1 MSRFWSYLVHGSF
14 ADWSVNRGDM
24 RIQLALV
31 MFRTARR
38 FRTSSVLP
46 ARVFGKML
54 CLIYVV
60 VVEWTWGIEIPW
72 RTEIG
77 PALRIFHGTGIVIN
91 ADSRL
96 GRDVVLRQG
105 VCIGSRL
112 DLGPAPA
119 IGNGVNFGAGSMV
132 LGGCEIGDSARIGAG
147 ALVLN
152 DVPPGRSAVGNP
164 ARLV

>member
-1 MSRFWSYLVHGSF
+1 MRGLFM
-14 ADWSVNRGDM
+14 DWSVNQGDL

-38 FRTSSVLP
+38 FRISSAFP
-46 ARVFGKML
+46 ARALGKFL
-54 CLIYVV
+54 CLLYLV
-60 VVEWTWGIEIPW
+60 VVEWTWGMEIPW

-77 PALRIFHGTGIVIN
+77 PSLRIFHGTGIVIN

-105 VCIGSRL
+105 VCIGARS
-112 DLGPAPA
+112 DFGPSPV
-119 IGNGVNFGAGSMV
+119 IGNGVDFGAASMV
-132 LGGCEIGDSARIGAG
+132 LGGCEIGDMARIGAG